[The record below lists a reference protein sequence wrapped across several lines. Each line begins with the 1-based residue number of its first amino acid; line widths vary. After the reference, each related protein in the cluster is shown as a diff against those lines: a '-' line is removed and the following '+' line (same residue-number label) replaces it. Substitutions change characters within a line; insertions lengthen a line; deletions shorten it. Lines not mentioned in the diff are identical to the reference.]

1 MPNMVDIEVRNQ
13 LGTWVRFST
22 VTNEE
27 ALIEA
32 ALQAALN
39 SSRYANASQ
48 ARAVRQSTKQ
58 VIAELKR

>member
-22 VTNEE
+22 VSNEE

>member
-22 VTNEE
+22 VSNEE

-39 SSRYANASQ
+39 SSRYASARE
-48 ARAVRQSTKQ
+48 ARAVHQSTKQ
-58 VIAELKR
+58 VITELKR